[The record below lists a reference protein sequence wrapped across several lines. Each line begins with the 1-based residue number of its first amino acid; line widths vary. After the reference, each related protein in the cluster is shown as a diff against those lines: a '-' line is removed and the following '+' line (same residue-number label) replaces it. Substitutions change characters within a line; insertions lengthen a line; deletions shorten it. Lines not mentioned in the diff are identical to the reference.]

1 MPWLWFSNLLKAG
14 RPSFSSTQL
23 ADFSTTGSSPPQ
35 KEEKE
40 SQQQQQ
46 APPQQP
52 AQSSFV
58 ADLKDAAIAATG
70 CFIGIGTLATIH
82 YDFMD
87 GSPYTMVLGSMGA
100 TAVLVFG
107 APAAPFSQP
116 WNVVAGHL
124 VSAVCG
130 IAAYQ
135 YIGVPMESLQVA
147 LPVAAAASIF
157 AMKVGKCV
165 HPPAGGT
172 TLIAVLGSAQIHA
185 LGFVLFYLH
194 AFPSVA
200 YVCMYVCMHA

>member
-1 MPWLWFSNLLKAG
+1 MKAE
-14 RPSFSSTQL
+14 RLNHFCHMQL
-23 ADFSTTGSSPPQ
+23 ADFSTSGSPAQ
-35 KEEKE
+35 AKEKE
-40 SQQQQQ
+40 SQKQLQL
-46 APPQQP
+46 AS
-52 AQSSFV
+52 SSFV
-58 ADLKDAAIAATG
+58 ADLKDAAIAAAG

-116 WNVVAGHL
+116 WNVIGGHL

-147 LPVAAAASIF
+147 LPVAAASSVF

-172 TLIAVLGSAQIHA
+172 TLIAVFGSAQIHA
-185 LGFVLFYLH
+185 LGFVFLLY
-194 AFPSVA
+194 SVVSQCTFESGHQKLLISF
-200 YVCMYVCMHA
+200 VCFHFSV